1 MLEFLG
7 LKPLLNLKMRLGEG
21 TGAALGIS
29 LAEAAV
35 KLLSHMATF
44 GEAGVS
50 DIETPEGKGA

>member
-1 MLEFLG
+1 
-7 LKPLLNLKMRLGEG
+7 
-21 TGAALGIS
+21 LGIS

-35 KLLSHMATF
+35 KLLSQMATF